1 MENNC
6 CTFLGHKD
14 CPFSIKSKLYDILE
28 DLIKNKNVTTFYIGN
43 NGNFDKI
50 VLTVLSDL
58 KNKYKHIKYNIVL
71 AYLPLKTNNIQYEDK
86 TIYPEGIE
94 TVPKRFAISWRNRF
108 MISKSNYIVCY
119 ITHKYG
125 GAYKFVEFAY
135 KHNKTIINLYNQFD
149 I

>member
-14 CPFSIKSKLYDILE
+14 CPFSIKPKLYYVLE
-28 DLIKNKNVTTFYIGN
+28 DLIKNKNVTTFYVGN
-43 NGNFDKI
+43 HGNFDNI
-50 VLTVLSDL
+50 TSSVLFEL
-58 KNKYKHIKYNIVL
+58 KNKYKHIQYNIVL
-71 AYLPLKTNNIQYEDK
+71 AYLPTNSNNIINS

-108 MISKSNYIVCY
+108 MINKSNYIICY
-119 ITHKYG
+119 ITHGYG
-125 GAYKFVEFAY
+125 GAYKFAKY
-135 KHNKTIINLYNQFD
+135 ALNQNKTIINLYNEFK